1 MDLIALAW
9 WALVL
14 VHAMPAAAA
23 FSPRLR
29 QRMYGVSEDANL
41 GVILTHRG
49 VLFIAVA
56 AACVYAAF
64 DAPSR
69 PLAAIVASISV
80 LGFLIIYA
88 KAGSPKRLLLIAQI
102 DLFAIAPLALVALDA
117 WDPY

>member
-9 WALVL
+9 LALVL
-14 VHAMPAAAA
+14 VHIMPAAAA

-49 VLFIAVA
+49 VLFICVD
-56 AACVYAAF
+56 AACLYAAF

-69 PLAAIVASISV
+69 PLAAVVASISV
-80 LGFLIIYA
+80 LGFLIVYA
-88 KAGSPKRLLLIAQI
+88 KAGMPKSLRTIALI
-102 DLFAIAPLALVALDA
+102 DLIAIAPLLIAAGDA
-117 WDPY
+117 WRLI